1 MHTTGCAFA
10 NGMTRCTFAI
20 DVTRCTFEIGVIR
33 WTFAIGFH
41 CFCFLSTMKWKYPL
55 AFQNFPW
62 RSGLCHR
69 VGNCLWKFPRLLF
82 PLHHEVEIS
91 TRVLELSLKKWIMP
105 PVGLLIV
112 EISTT
117 TVSSP
122 ISSGNIHSR
131 SRTFL
136 EEVDYATGRVI
147 TCGIFHYLCFLSTI
161 KWKYPLAFQNFPWPS
176 GLCHRL
182 GYCLWNFPLPLF
194 PVHYQVEISTRVPE
208 LSF

>member
-82 PLHHEVEIS
+82 PLQYQVEIS

-105 PVGLLIV
+105 PAGLLLV
-112 EISTT
+112 EFSTT
-117 TVSSP
+117 S
-122 ISSGNIHSR
+122 
-131 SRTFL
+131 
-136 EEVDYATGRVI
+136 
-147 TCGIFHYLCFLSTI
+147 CFLSTI

-182 GYCLWNFPLPLF
+182 GYCLWNIPLPLF